1 MNYDVIF
8 TDIAN
13 QDFYE
18 ILDYIGK
25 GSPENAL
32 KFVDKLQS
40 RTKKTLSTLPFSGVV
55 YKDSVRFFVFDN
67 YVIVYEPIESRKQV
81 AVYLISERHRQ
92 WRSILDE
99 RMTRNL

>member
-25 GSPENAL
+25 DSPENAL

-40 RTKKTLSTLPFSGVV
+40 RTKKPYLPCLFLV
-55 YKDSVRFFVFDN
+55 
-67 YVIVYEPIESRKQV
+67 
-81 AVYLISERHRQ
+81 
-92 WRSILDE
+92 
-99 RMTRNL
+99 